1 MCVHT
6 HIHIY
11 ISATE
16 TETEPE
22 KEGEAA
28 GRVVGLFP
36 VMHRDIEGKNKY
48 AMREKNAGD
57 TIRGSAPEFLPGEEV
72 G

>member
-1 MCVHT
+1 MYQITANGVNDG
-6 HIHIY
+6 
-11 ISATE
+11 E
-16 TETEPE
+16 TEREV
-22 KEGEAA
+22 EAS
-28 GRVVGLFP
+28 GRVVRIFP

-48 AMREKNAGD
+48 TMRESNTGD